1 VPKEATKVAFKL
13 TLEEALKEALQD
25 DNKVSKYEAKVIR
38 ELIMADGKVSEQEK
52 AFLEK
57 ALHAN
62 HFDDE
67 AFELLS
73 GILLRSHLK
82 D

>member
-1 VPKEATKVAFKL
+1 MAFKL

-25 DNKVSKYEAKVIR
+25 DAKVSKYEAKVIR

-57 ALHAN
+57 ALHSN

-73 GILLRSHLK
+73 AVLLRSHLK